1 MLSSICCLLALTVQ
15 HPPPSFEG
23 SLLGVSAKVQLFESE
38 HYANVVLRGLP
49 VGGLL
54 QGTAWFSE
62 DGSVTLDTRFERA
75 LRVRLCKIHDV
86 FADADRQHVEVVV
99 RLPVFGK
106 RSLVLQRVQ
115 PPSLAPL

>member
-1 MLSSICCLLALTVQ
+1 MLSSISCLLALTVQ

-23 SLLGVSAKVQLFESE
+23 HLLGVSAKVQLFESE
-38 HYANVVLRGLP
+38 HYAHVVLQGLP
-49 VGGLL
+49 VGGRL
-54 QGTAWFSE
+54 QGTAWFDE
-62 DGSVTLDTRFERA
+62 DGSVTLDSLFERA
-75 LRVRLCKIHDV
+75 LRLRLCKIHDV

-106 RSLVLQRVQ
+106 RSLVLQRVE